1 MVRSRRGWVVTGLL
15 AGLAGLQLFCFGA
28 PARRL
33 TQQQVDAMAASD
45 FHSSEPQHSDRN
57 LHHSTI
63 RFQDG
68 ARGYD
73 TWMDPELPARDARFN
88 SLADQEL
95 HGWYCRSGAVA
106 LATDLA
112 STSYLSSD
120 KSFILTGTD
129 FLVDDVL
136 KPAPGLIVNHVITV
150 VRPGGQVRDQGEW
163 LRTGFGRPDY
173 HPGREYLLF
182 LTVDR
187 ARRLSV
193 FRVAPW
199 VTFMVSGGQVRGSGS
214 LAAITGIPAGQDYT
228 VLRGRLD
235 SLAAAFPCAA
245 R

>member
-1 MVRSRRGWVVTGLL
+1 MVRSRCGWVVAGLL
-15 AGLAGLQLFCFGA
+15 AGFTGLQLCFGA
-28 PARRL
+28 PVQRL
-33 TQQQVDAMAASD
+33 TQQQVDAMAARD
-45 FHSSEPQHSDRN
+45 FQSLGPQYGDRN

-73 TWMDPELPARDARFN
+73 TWISPELPARDARFN
-88 SLADQEL
+88 SVANQEL
-95 HGWYCRSGAVA
+95 HGWYCRSEAVA

-136 KPAPGLIVNHVITV
+136 KPAPGLTVNHVITA

-173 HPGREYLLF
+173 QPGHEYLLF
-182 LTVDR
+182 LTLDR
-187 ARRLSV
+187 ARNPSV
-193 FRVAPW
+193 FLAASW
-199 VTFMVSGGQVRGSGS
+199 TTFMVSGNQVRGSGS
-214 LAAITGIPAGQDYT
+214 LAAIAGIPEGQDYT
-228 VLRGRLD
+228 VVRGRLD
-235 SLAAAFPCAA
+235 TLVAAFPCGAG
-245 R
+245 